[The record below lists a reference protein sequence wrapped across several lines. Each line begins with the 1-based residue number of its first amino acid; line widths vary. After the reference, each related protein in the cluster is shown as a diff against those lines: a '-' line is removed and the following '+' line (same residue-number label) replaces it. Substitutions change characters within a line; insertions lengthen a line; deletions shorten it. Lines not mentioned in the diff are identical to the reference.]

1 MKSGVG
7 VVNHST
13 PCTKELHQYFE
24 TRLSLARSESYSLS
38 AYSLACRDTYLVS
51 GGDFLHATST
61 GMFGTLLAWH
71 LGTYRTLEKLT
82 TDVRIKYSFIWNP
95 Y

>member
-24 TRLSLARSESYSLS
+24 TRLSLARSESYSL
-38 AYSLACRDTYLVS
+38 ACREV
-51 GGDFLHATST
+51 
-61 GMFGTLLAWH
+61 
-71 LGTYRTLEKLT
+71 LT
-82 TDVRIKYSFIWNP
+82 
-95 Y
+95 